1 MTSSSSN
8 SSKAKDLKNLLTP
21 LEKTAKQLE
30 ISAPNRQSIFDK
42 AVAYTEQY
50 LENLKEATVYYRDY
64 ERSKTLFDHPINE
77 EAVDFNHLLTLY
89 KDYVEKDGLNAA
101 SGGHLGYIPG
111 GGLYPAALGDF
122 IADVTNRY
130 AGVFFANPGAVRMEN
145 MMIRWMRDLVG
156 FPETTEG
163 HLASGGSMAS
173 LSAIVT
179 ARDAYELKGADF
191 ANTVVYMTD
200 QVHHAI
206 HKALRIGGLGEVV
219 QRAVPMDEGYRM
231 IPKALKAQIEADRK
245 EGLKP
250 WMVVGSAGTTD
261 VGAVDPIEGIAEIT
275 RQQNLWLHLD
285 AAYGGFF
292 LLCESGQERL
302 KGLDQADSI
311 VMDPHKGLFLPYGTG
326 ALLVKKG
333 QYLHQSHYYKAAYMQ
348 DADEASGEISPSELS
363 PELTKHFRG
372 LRMWLPLKLFGLK
385 AFRAALEEKIQL
397 ARYFYE
403 RLRNTTGIE
412 VGPYPDLS
420 VVLFR
425 YVPESGDPDDFNARL
440 IQAVHEDGRIFMSS
454 TTIEGHV
461 YLRAAILSF
470 RTHLATMDQA
480 YEVLM
485 EKVEELED

>member
-1 MTSSSSN
+1 MSSSLSEN
-8 SSKAKDLKNLLTP
+8 ASPKAVKAY
-21 LEKTAKQLE
+21 LEQLE
-30 ISAPNRQSIFDK
+30 PASRQLDLAAADRKELYEK
-42 AVAYTEQY
+42 ARAYTEDY
-50 LENLKEATVYYRDY
+50 LNRLPHDPVYYTDY
-64 ERSKTLFDHPINE
+64 EQSKALYE
-77 EAVDFNHLLTLY
+77 EPVSEEPGDFAHLLKLY
-89 KDYVEKDGLNAA
+89 EAHVDRDGLNAA

-111 GGLYPAALGDF
+111 GGLYPAALGDL

-156 FPETTEG
+156 FPESTEG

-191 ANTVVYMTD
+191 AHTVVYMTD

-206 HKALRIGGLGEVV
+206 HKALRIAGLGEVV
-219 QRAVPMDEGYRM
+219 QRAVPMDEGFR
-231 IPKALKAQIEADRK
+231 IKPEALKAQVEADQK
-245 EGLKP
+245 AGLKP
-250 WMVVGSAGTTD
+250 WLVVASAGTTD
-261 VGAVDPIEGIAEIT
+261 VGAVDPVDAIAEIT
-275 RQQNLWLHLD
+275 RQHHLWLHLD

-326 ALLVKKG
+326 ALLVKNG

-348 DADEASGEISPSELS
+348 DAADASGEISPSELS

-372 LRMWLPLKLFGLK
+372 LRMWLPLQLFGLK
-385 AFRAALEEKIQL
+385 PFRAALEEKIQL

-403 RLRNTTGIE
+403 RLQSTKRIE

-440 IQAVHEDGRIFMSS
+440 IQAIHEDGRVFMSS
-454 TTIEGHV
+454 TSIEGHV

-470 RTHLATMDQA
+470 RTHLATIDLA

-485 EKVEELED
+485 EQAGRLEE